1 MAPIKGVCKALRL
14 RKKLNTRDQQ
24 KGYSYNPNKIYW
36 QVTRVVAVEMDRMRE
51 RRRERI
57 DSLS

>member
-1 MAPIKGVCKALRL
+1 MAPIRGVCKALRL

-51 RRRERI
+51 RRKEREN
-57 DSLS
+57 